1 MRGRGLLG
9 RGWRQ
14 SRLDAVNRLG
24 RASINFEHCRSLWN
38 AVDQFQ
44 ASPIKFG
51 HCESSRVHI
60 NRLEVLSV
68 ARFGARY
75 IYSNKSPIF
84 AILIPASFNVVEIF
98 FAKSKAFSLSS
109 LIQTVSAC

>member
-1 MRGRGLLG
+1 MRGRGLLE
-9 RGWRQ
+9 RGWRK
-14 SRLDAVNRLG
+14 SRLDAVSRLG
-24 RASINFEHCRSLWN
+24 LALINFVDCRSRWN

-44 ASPIKFG
+44 ASQIKFG

-60 NRLEVLSV
+60 HRLEVLSV

-84 AILIPASFNVVEIF
+84 AILIPASFNVVEIY
-98 FAKSKAFSLSS
+98 FAKSKAF
-109 LIQTVSAC
+109 

>member
-1 MRGRGLLG
+1 MGGRGLLG
-9 RGWRQ
+9 RGWRH
-14 SRLDAVNRLG
+14 SRLDAVSGLG
-24 RASINFEHCRSLWN
+24 RGALSFEHWRPPWY
-38 AVDQFQ
+38 AAAHFP

-60 NRLEVLSV
+60 NRLSVLSV

-84 AILIPASFNVVEIF
+84 AILIPASFNVVEIY
-98 FAKSKAFSLSS
+98 FAKSKAFSPSP
-109 LIQTVSAC
+109 